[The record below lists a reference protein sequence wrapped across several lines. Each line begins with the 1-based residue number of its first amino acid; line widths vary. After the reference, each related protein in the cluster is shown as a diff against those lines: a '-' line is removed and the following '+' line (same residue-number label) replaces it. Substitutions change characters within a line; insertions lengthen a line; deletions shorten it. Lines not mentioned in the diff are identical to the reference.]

1 MRRKTNMEKLC
12 LLQYLICINVNYMW
26 QKLQFIALAD
36 KPFCSLDG
44 MTVLVTEADCVDL
57 KRKCDFT

>member
-1 MRRKTNMEKLC
+1 MEKLC